1 MNTYESQNV
10 DVNYHARTNRPTEE
24 KEENEGT
31 VAAAAADNNNAEEN
45 GGECE
50 GIKPHRKNGSS

>member
-1 MNTYESQNV
+1 MKAKMLISTC
-10 DVNYHARTNRPTEE
+10 TNHPTEE
-24 KEENEGT
+24 KEEDEGE
-31 VAAAAADNNNAEEN
+31 VAAAADNNNAEEN